1 MDTHIAVTVLTGI
14 GTYLGIRWIITSA
27 FDGLRSDIDGLRS
40 ELTAE
45 IRALG
50 QRIDAVLLADRNARV
65 R

>member
-14 GTYLGIRWIITSA
+14 GMYLGIRWIITSA
-27 FDGLRSDIDGLRS
+27 FDGLRSDIDSLRS

-50 QRIDAVLLADRNARV
+50 QRIDAVLLADRNARTS
-65 R
+65 